1 MWSIETKEVKKVK
14 EIKKEESLEGRKED
28 GKEFLELLRKI
39 PPERHDR
46 ILGLIEGIAIQA
58 ENEQKAG

>member
-1 MWSIETKEVKKVK
+1 MKKVK
-14 EIKKEESLEGRKED
+14 EIKKEESLEERKED
-28 GKEFLELLRKI
+28 GKEFLELLGKI